1 MHSIK
6 YQKLIYP
13 SMHTESHTQMN
24 NQFFYNLKQTCMRKE
39 LNQNIKLL
47 MDIN

>member
-6 YQKLIYP
+6 YQKLNYP

-24 NQFFYNLKQTCMRKE
+24 DQLFYNLQQTCIQKE
-39 LNQNIKLL
+39 LDKIQEC
-47 MDIN
+47 